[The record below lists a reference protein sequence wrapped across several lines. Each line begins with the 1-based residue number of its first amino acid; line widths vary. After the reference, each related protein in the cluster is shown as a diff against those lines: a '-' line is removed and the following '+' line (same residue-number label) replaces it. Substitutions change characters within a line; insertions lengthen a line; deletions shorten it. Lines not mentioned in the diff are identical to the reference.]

1 VVLCTL
7 VQMHPR
13 AHSRLD
19 AVNLKVT
26 VAGPDIVPALRAF
39 GPRSAGVERSEISF
53 CERPPHFLVD
63 SGVILRLRVR
73 HDGPVDTTVILRPCR
88 IARVSQRWLR
98 RGASGTYR
106 FAVEGDW
113 SEGGRVVA
121 ASLTR
126 RLPPAGGEPSTTGS
140 GAGWL
145 WSDLQRRFVDDC
157 ADVAV
162 DFDTLETYGP
172 ISVRRWPVVV
182 DGLVIDVQ
190 RWTVSRLDLL
200 ELSATVDPVDAD
212 LVAPVLG
219 ALIRRQGLDPG
230 AFAGTKTRAVL
241 QLLAGR

>member
-1 VVLCTL
+1 
-7 VQMHPR
+7 MHPR

-26 VAGPDIVPALRAF
+26 VAGPDVAPALRAF
-39 GPRSAGVERSEISF
+39 GPRSASVERSEISF
-53 CERPPHFLVD
+53 CERPPHVLVD
-63 SGVILRLRVR
+63 SGVILRLRIR
-73 HDGPVDTTVILRPCR
+73 HDGPDDTTVVLRPCR
-88 IARVSQRWLR
+88 MSRLSRRWMQ
-98 RGASGTYR
+98 RGALGTHR
-106 FAVEGDW
+106 FAVYGDW
-113 SEGGRVVA
+113 PGDHRVVA

-126 RLPPAGGEPSTTGS
+126 RLPPAGVDPSATGS

-145 WSDLQRRFVDDC
+145 WSDLQRTFVADC

-162 DFDTLETYGP
+162 DFDALETYGP

-182 DGLVIDVQ
+182 DGLAIDVQ
-190 RWTVSRLDLL
+190 RWRVSRLDLL
-200 ELSATVDPVDAD
+200 ELCATVDPGDAD

-230 AFAGTKTRAVL
+230 GFAGTKTRAVL